1 MGLLTAQG
9 SDGRNSGDVQPVAGS
24 VAGSPFTSGG
34 ASAATPSLTGLAFIS
49 VQTNAIHVRFS
60 RGAAVACTANDMLL
74 PIGIH
79 RIPCN
84 DHVMT
89 FLQEGAAATVYV
101 ELAREVEA

>member
-9 SDGRNSGDVQPVAGS
+9 ADGRNSGDVQPVAGS

-34 ASAATPSLTGLAFIS
+34 VSAATPSLTGLAVIS
-49 VQTNAIHVRFS
+49 VQTNAIHARFT
-60 RGAAVACTANDMLL
+60 RGGDACTASHMLL
-74 PIGIH
+74 PVGIH

-84 DHVMT
+84 DHIMT

-101 ELAREVEA
+101 ELAREVSP

>member
-1 MGLLTAQG
+1 MI
-9 SDGRNSGDVQPVAGS
+9 V
-24 VAGSPFTSGG
+24 
-34 ASAATPSLTGLAFIS
+34 S

-79 RIPCN
+79 RFPCN